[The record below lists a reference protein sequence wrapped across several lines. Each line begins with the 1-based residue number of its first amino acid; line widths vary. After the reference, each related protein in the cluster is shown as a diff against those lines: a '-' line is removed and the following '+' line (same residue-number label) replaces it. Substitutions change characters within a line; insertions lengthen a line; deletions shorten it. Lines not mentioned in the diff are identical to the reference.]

1 MSASRVDPTS
11 DQPLFRQI
19 ASVLRERIM
28 SGELEPGAQL
38 PSETDLRAQFS
49 TSRPTVRQAVALLT
63 TEGLVQSEHGR
74 GTFVRRRPPVRRLSA
89 DRLSRSRRA
98 SGQAAFLADAAA
110 AGARPDVDMIEVSQ
124 SAADDQVAEWLE
136 LEADA
141 PVLVRSRRYL
151 ADGQPMQVATSYL
164 PGDLAETI
172 PALAAKNPG
181 PGGIYARIEDAG
193 HVFEPFRE
201 LITVRMPTEPE
212 RRTLGMPPATPVL
225 DILRTA
231 RDNNGRVLEV
241 CHAVLRGDRYAVE
254 VALPAD

>member
-19 ASVLRERIM
+19 ASVLRERIL
-28 SGELEPGAQL
+28 SGELEPGDQL
-38 PSETDLRAQFS
+38 PSETDLREQFS
-49 TSRPTVRQAVALLT
+49 TSRPTVRQAVALLA

-74 GTFVRRRPPVRRLSA
+74 GTFVRRRQPVRRLSA
-89 DRLSRSRRA
+89 DRLSRSRRT

-110 AGARPDVDMIEVSQ
+110 AGARPDVDMIEVDQ
-124 SAADDQVAEWLE
+124 RPADGQIAEWLG
-136 LEADA
+136 LEVDA
-141 PVLVRSRRYL
+141 AVLVRSRRYL

-164 PGDLAETI
+164 PGDLAEAI
-172 PALAAKNPG
+172 PALAAENPG

-193 HVFEPFRE
+193 HTFAPFRE
-201 LITVRMPTEPE
+201 LVTVRMPTEPE

-231 RDNNGRVLEV
+231 RDSTGRVLEV
-241 CHAVLRGDRYAVE
+241 CHAVLCGDRYAVE
-254 VALPAD
+254 IELPAD